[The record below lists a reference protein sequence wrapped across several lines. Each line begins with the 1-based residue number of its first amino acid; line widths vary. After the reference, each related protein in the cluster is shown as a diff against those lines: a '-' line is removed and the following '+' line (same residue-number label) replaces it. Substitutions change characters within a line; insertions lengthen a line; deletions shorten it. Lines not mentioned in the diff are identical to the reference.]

1 MTPIVDG
8 LEEQYHGRVA
18 FQRIDANR
26 GDGPAIIR
34 QHNIL
39 GHPTILIVDHRGKE
53 VNRLLGPQPAEDI
66 EAILQQVLIS
76 SEADPNGR

>member
-8 LEEQYHGRVA
+8 LEEQYQGRVA
-18 FQRIDANR
+18 FRRIDANR

-39 GHPTILIVDHRGKE
+39 GHPTILIVDQAGKE
-53 VNRLLGPQPAEDI
+53 INRLLGPQSAEDI
-66 EAILQQVLIS
+66 EVILQQILIS
-76 SEADPNGR
+76 SGNE